1 MKPNV
6 IQQLTKQVRGV
17 LIKTQIA
24 LTNSRDF
31 LLNPTLPWSVNEIPL
46 HFQNAN
52 KTHLLKKKDCPIWIH
67 HLRAISN
74 GQVKAG
80 LSPSCFA
87 DSDVKSIS
95 NRRWW
100 QEKKKSLNRYS
111 AVPSLWEGK
120 QHSNGLHSG
129 RALVHLLTH
138 LQFPIASGPS
148 TFPKLSY

>member
-52 KTHLLKKKDCPIWIH
+52 KTHLFKKKKIVLYEYI
-67 HLRAISN
+67 I
-74 GQVKAG
+74 
-80 LSPSCFA
+80 
-87 DSDVKSIS
+87 
-95 NRRWW
+95 
-100 QEKKKSLNRYS
+100 
-111 AVPSLWEGK
+111 
-120 QHSNGLHSG
+120 
-129 RALVHLLTH
+129 
-138 LQFPIASGPS
+138 
-148 TFPKLSY
+148 

>member
-52 KTHLLKKKDCPIWIH
+52 KTHLLKKKRLSYMNTSFEGHFKWPGEGWLIPQLFCRQWCEEH
-67 HLRAISN
+67 QQH
-74 GQVKAG
+74 KMMAG
-80 LSPSCFA
+80 
-87 DSDVKSIS
+87 
-95 NRRWW
+95 
-100 QEKKKSLNRYS
+100 KKKSLNRYS